1 MENLTNQEPQEQ
13 AATADLPTGKEEIQK
28 EIKDFFKKSLT
39 GMLKTYFVAPLTGTY
54 NLFKEADNR
63 AYFNSLVLIVTTSV
77 LYMIVPYILL
87 GSARDYIEFSTII
100 KVGLS
105 IGLLLVIISAISFGV
120 KSIAGKPDFKK
131 ELLTGALC
139 GIPLVVLL
147 AIMILAKLFVSNMDI
162 TDMMNPSAYGNLK
175 LLALPALYVPFWLI
189 NTILQS
195 FRASNVNE
203 TLAWYA
209 SPIVIGL
216 AVYITQEV
224 VVKSFF

>member
-1 MENLTNQEPQEQ
+1 MENFTNQENQEQ
-13 AATADLPTGKEEIQK
+13 AKTTALPNGKDEIQQ

-39 GMLKTYFVAPLTGTY
+39 GMLKTYFSAPLTGTY

-63 AYFNSLVLIVTTSV
+63 AYFNSLVLIVTTAL
-77 LYMIVPYILL
+77 LYMIVPYLLL
-87 GSARDYIEFSTII
+87 GSARDYVEFSVLI

-105 IGLLLVIISAISFGV
+105 VGLLLVIISAISFGV

-139 GIPLVVLL
+139 GIPMVLLL
-147 AIMILAKLFVSNMDI
+147 AIMILAKVFMSDLDV
-162 TDMMNPSAYGNLK
+162 TDMMNPSAFGNLK
-175 LLALPALYVPFWLI
+175 LLLLPALYVPFLLI

-209 SPIVIGL
+209 SPLVIGL
-216 AVYITQEV
+216 AFYLTQEV
-224 VVKSFF
+224 VVKTFF